1 MKQSSHKLLHVT
13 VLVTG
18 WRKWGKVWKNIQ
30 TSGQELSTG
39 PTEYKIGDITTQ
51 L

>member
-18 WRKWGKVWKNIQ
+18 WRTWGKLQKKHPNCRPRIKYRTHWI
-30 TSGQELSTG
+30 
-39 PTEYKIGDITTQ
+39 
-51 L
+51 